1 MRNSKQQAQYLLAKL
16 NRAIELALEIPKTE
30 TWAEALANGNSYLH
44 NIKSCLD
51 RQTLSYESPSQI
63 LDRMYKYCLSEVRSL
78 NPDEDY
84 IPFNEFKEVI
94 DKLPESL
101 NQMIH
106 LTPKEIEK
114 FGFSLWEAFEEC
126 EIGFDLGDDGTDEME
141 QTIELLG
148 IIISEYKQTA
158 DHDENDFNLLLKIL
172 LHEKYSLPING
183 FMPSIYLSFVDC
195 YNLLNYIKDNGV
207 MYNDEVTMFFGHVQT
222 EYLEPNQKD
231 TTHPAILC
239 LSNPLITNP
248 MSTRKLN
255 AKQALHL
262 QKIKNAIEAYIF
274 CLIEEWVL
282 EPDYNSGNERTLI
295 PFSNSKQVYDD
306 NGNNPKEMPDCC
318 FTLQEPQSWITPDEA
333 ILAIRKKVSEQ
344 IDKHS
349 PICIYV
355 CKDNRE
361 VTIEDFDEIKE
372 LDHITDKWQ
381 DAYESTDI
389 EYPCLMLDSDSFAQ
403 GLGVNYLYIGWD

>member
-16 NRAIELALEIPKTE
+16 KRAIELALELPKDE

-78 NPDEDY
+78 EPDEDY

-94 DKLPESL
+94 DKLPDSL
-101 NQMIH
+101 KEMIY

-114 FGFSLWEAFEEC
+114 FGFSLWAAYEEN

-148 IIISEYKQTA
+148 IIVSEYKQTA
-158 DHDENDFNLLLKIL
+158 DPDENDFNLLLKIL

-195 YNLLNYIKDNGV
+195 YNLLKYIQDNGV
-207 MYNDEVTMFFGHVQT
+207 MYNDEVTLFFDKAES
-222 EYLEPNQKD
+222 EYLQPYHNQ

-239 LSNPLITNP
+239 LSNPELDL
-248 MSTRKLN
+248 M
-255 AKQALHL
+255 
-262 QKIKNAIEAYIF
+262 IEAIQFYF
-274 CLIEEWVL
+274 DETCHDTTDV
-282 EPDYNSGNERTLI
+282 ERAL
-295 PFSNSKQVYDD
+295 KQ
-306 NGNNPKEMPDCC
+306 
-318 FTLQEPQSWITPDEA
+318 S
-333 ILAIRKKVSEQ
+333 
-344 IDKHS
+344 
-349 PICIYV
+349 
-355 CKDNRE
+355 
-361 VTIEDFDEIKE
+361 IEDKLQME
-372 LDHITDKWQ
+372 LYARHQIT
-381 DAYESTDI
+381 E
-389 EYPCLMLDSDSFAQ
+389 
-403 GLGVNYLYIGWD
+403 